1 MNQKF
6 TQTCLVIFGL
16 GISLAGSAQD
26 FHLSQF
32 YEAPLLRNPALAG
45 IFTGDYRVQVVYRN
59 QWNSV
64 TIPYQTGALSGEAR
78 FPVGKQNDFVTI
90 GIQFAYDQAGTTDL
104 QTVMA
109 MPAIN
114 YHKSLSNDK
123 PTYLSVGFMGGF
135 TQRAFDPSKVTTNNQ
150 YQNGNYDGGFSNGEN
165 FARYN
170 YLYMDGAVGISFSST
185 AGNGINYYL
194 GSSYYHFNK
203 PKVSFFANNLI
214 TLDPKIQFN
223 GGITIP
229 VQDNVKIV
237 GQFNESLQGVYTET
251 IGGVMVGYALLKQGL
266 ASDRM
271 VYGGF
276 LYRWNDALVPVIK
289 FDLDNYDIGLS
300 YDVNVS
306 SLKTASQ
313 SMGGMELSL
322 SYKGFFR
329 TSNSS
334 LDKVNCPRF

>member
-1 MNQKF
+1 MG
-6 TQTCLVIFGL
+6 V
-16 GISLAGSAQD
+16 AGTAQD

-64 TIPYQTGALSGEAR
+64 TTPYQTGAVSGEAR
-78 FPVGKQNDFVTI
+78 FPVGKQNDYVTI
-90 GIQFAYDQAGTTDL
+90 GVQFAYDQAGSTAL
-104 QTVMA
+104 QTVVA

-114 YHKSLSNDK
+114 YHKSLSSDR
-123 PTYLSVGFMGGF
+123 PTYLSVGFMGGI
-135 TQRAFDPSKVTTNNQ
+135 TQRGFDPSKVTTNNQ
-150 YQNGNYDGGFSNGEN
+150 YQNGNYDPAFSNGEN
-165 FARYN
+165 FSRYS
-170 YLYMDGAVGISFSST
+170 YLYVDGAAGISFSST

-194 GSSYYHFNK
+194 GTSYYHFNK
-203 PKVSFFANNLI
+203 PKVSFFANNLVN
-214 TLDPKIQFN
+214 LDPKIQFN
-223 GGITIP
+223 AGITIP
-229 VQDNVKIV
+229 AGDNVKIV
-237 GQFNESLQGVYTET
+237 GQFNEARQGVYSET
-251 IGGVMVGYALLKQGL
+251 VAGAMVGYALLKEGL

-271 VYGGF
+271 IYGGL
-276 LYRWNDALVPVIK
+276 LYRYGDAIVPVVK
-289 FDLDNYDIGLS
+289 FDLDSYDIGLS

-313 SMGGMELSL
+313 AMGGVELSL
-322 SYKGFFR
+322 SYVGFFT